1 MREPKSR
8 GGVNWP
14 IQRRFSMRD
23 TFRQLYALRQL
34 TAIFGIASSF
44 MLVLMIAFA

>member
-1 MREPKSR
+1 
-8 GGVNWP
+8 
-14 IQRRFSMRD
+14 MRD
-23 TFRQLYALRQL
+23 TFRQLNAIRQL